1 MIINKMKILSFMAL
15 LALAFVSCSEQTP
28 DEFQNINGVYLNNR
42 TNTNVLQD
50 STDVTFVYQKG
61 DEMQVPVRIQLIGR
75 PYDKAREIALVV
87 SSEDAQEGIDYVL
100 PATAEMP
107 AGATTV
113 DYTITLKRTT
123 ILKSQKK
130 RVRVALMSNGNF
142 SLPVKFEKNANG
154 NKLTTL
160 TYTVV
165 FSDQFTTS
173 PKAWKKDLL
182 GEFTQQKFE
191 LACRVLDLN
200 PADFNDEA
208 KMTLPMQAYISQE
221 MQSYVREQ
229 QSLKSKGQPFDADA
243 FDKHGNALVYAT
255 V

>member
-75 PYDKAREIALVV
+75 PYDKTREIALVV

-113 DYTITLKRTT
+113 DYTITLKRTS

-142 SLPVKFEKNANG
+142 SLPVKFEKNA
-154 NKLTTL
+154 
-160 TYTVV
+160 
-165 FSDQFTTS
+165 SR
-173 PKAWKKDLL
+173 
-182 GEFTQQKFE
+182 
-191 LACRVLDLN
+191 LA
-200 PADFNDEA
+200 
-208 KMTLPMQAYISQE
+208 
-221 MQSYVREQ
+221 
-229 QSLKSKGQPFDADA
+229 
-243 FDKHGNALVYAT
+243 
-255 V
+255 